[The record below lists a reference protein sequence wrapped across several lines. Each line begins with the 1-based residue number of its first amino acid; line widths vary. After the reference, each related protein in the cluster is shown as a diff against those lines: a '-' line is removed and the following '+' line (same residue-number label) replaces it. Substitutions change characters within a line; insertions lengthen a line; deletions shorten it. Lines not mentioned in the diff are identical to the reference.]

1 MEVQVIYNNTR
12 TGEHQH
18 YGSTLAEVAESFNG
32 EWDEIADDEDLIEI
46 GVILERVIGF
56 DTTKVRRIEY
66 SEPLDIPG
74 LSSFRL
80 ISDNAIT
87 FQTEDGVESCP
98 HCKKEVKK

>member
-32 EWDEIADDEDLIEI
+32 EWDELADDEDLIEI
-46 GVILERVIGF
+46 GVIQERVIGF
-56 DTTKVRRIEY
+56 GTTKVRRVET
-66 SEPLDIPG
+66 
-74 LSSFRL
+74 F
-80 ISDNAIT
+80 IT

-98 HCKKEVKK
+98 HCKKEVN